1 MMQTADF
8 SAVPS
13 DAAERLATFL
23 NSHGVGFDARR
34 DLLDEAA
41 QAGDSSALGYPG
53 VPAPSGADKDEA
65 RAVRTL
71 LLGGIG
77 DVGVFERPELNAL
90 AAALPWVY
98 RFGADGR
105 AAQAPVRGV
114 LAAWVLRDLALVA
127 GAGHWGRIKVCANDA
142 CNALFYDA
150 TRAQTKRWHSFELCG
165 NKANVAAHRR
175 RHAADDK
182 GVGGG

>member
-1 MMQTADF
+1 M
-8 SAVPS
+8 PS

-23 NSHGVGFDARR
+23 NSHGVGFDAQR
-34 DLLDEAA
+34 DLLDGGA
-41 QAGDSSALGYPG
+41 QAGDCSALGYPG
-53 VPAPSGADKDEA
+53 VPFPAGADLDEA
-65 RAVRTL
+65 RAMRTV

-77 DVGVFERPELNAL
+77 DEGVFARPELNAL

-98 RFGADGR
+98 RFGADGS
-105 AAQAPVRGV
+105 AAQAPVRAV

-127 GAGHWGRIKVCANDA
+127 GAGHWGRIKACANDA

-175 RHAADDK
+175 RHAGDGDGA
-182 GVGGG
+182 G